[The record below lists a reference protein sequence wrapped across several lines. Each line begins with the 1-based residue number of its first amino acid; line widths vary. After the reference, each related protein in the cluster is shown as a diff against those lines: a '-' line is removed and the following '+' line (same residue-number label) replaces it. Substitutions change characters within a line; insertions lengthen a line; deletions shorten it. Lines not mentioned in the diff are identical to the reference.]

1 MKQTASSQFYW
12 MRCWHKLQEDK
23 ISHDDDAQHEPHL
36 LPPLLLRSCSVGV
49 RIGES

>member
-1 MKQTASSQFYW
+1 LEQTASSQFYW

-36 LPPLLLRSCSVGV
+36 LLLLRLCSVGV
-49 RIGES
+49 RISES